1 MRIPSRCLLTLK
13 TISSVLSLALLLS
26 ACGKAASP
34 PPPSATSLSSA
45 LPLAPSDGN
54 APQSANTLATPAP
67 SPTPLPTPAPPR
79 LDYQQA
85 DIDPE
90 NDLLVAPPTPLDDCS
105 GHLERAGVSFKLAE
119 LPLTQKRGKLFTCG
133 AEQVVTYLGGPA
145 EIRYNGAPL
154 LTCRMALALAR
165 FEQIA
170 QQEAERHLQQRITR
184 FTHVG
189 TYSCRKMARFD
200 FVSEHSYANAIDI
213 QTITLASG
221 KRLTIEKH
229 FGALNAPPQDSAS
242 LFLRATANRAF
253 DEEVFSVVLTPF
265 WDKLH
270 RDHFHLDLARY
281 RVDGSRQ

>member
-1 MRIPSRCLLTLK
+1 VRIPSRCHFALERFLRLC
-13 TISSVLSLALLLS
+13 ALLVLS
-26 ACGKAASP
+26 ACGKAANP
-34 PPPSATSLSSA
+34 PPPLATSLGPA
-45 LPLAPSDGN
+45 LPAATGEEN
-54 APQSANTLATPAP
+54 APANASAPALPAP
-67 SPTPLPTPAPPR
+67 SIPAPAAPR

-90 NDLLVAPPTPLDDCS
+90 NDLLVAPPAPIDDCS
-105 GHLERAGVSFKLAE
+105 GHLERAGVRFELAE

-133 AEQVVTYLGGPA
+133 AEQVVTYLEGPGQ
-145 EIRYNGAPL
+145 IRYNGAPL

-221 KRLTIEKH
+221 KRLSVEKN

-242 LFLRATANRAF
+242 LFLRTTANRAF